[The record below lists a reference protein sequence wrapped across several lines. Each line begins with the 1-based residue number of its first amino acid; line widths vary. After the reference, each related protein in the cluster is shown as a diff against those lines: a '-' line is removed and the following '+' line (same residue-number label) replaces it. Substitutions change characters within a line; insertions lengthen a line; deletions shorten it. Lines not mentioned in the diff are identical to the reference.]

1 MGVKTCGGTRRGK
14 WTDTPS
20 PNPLPQG
27 GEDLSV
33 LSPLPVG
40 EGWVRALFSSP
51 PKRKTAPEFPPGP
64 FAKHVPASRG
74 TRAILLDGDGGAG
87 FFELLLDLFGFLLG
101 DVFLDG
107 LRSAFHQVL
116 GFFQAEV

>member
-1 MGVKTCGGTRRGK
+1 MPPHPTLSPSRGRGLIG
-14 WTDTPS
+14 S
-20 PNPLPQG
+20 
-27 GEDLSV
+27 
-33 LSPLPVG
+33 SPLPVG

-51 PKRKTAPEFPPGP
+51 LQRKTAPEFPPGP
-64 FAKHVPASRG
+64 FAKHVPASRR

-116 GFFQAEV
+116 SFLQTEV